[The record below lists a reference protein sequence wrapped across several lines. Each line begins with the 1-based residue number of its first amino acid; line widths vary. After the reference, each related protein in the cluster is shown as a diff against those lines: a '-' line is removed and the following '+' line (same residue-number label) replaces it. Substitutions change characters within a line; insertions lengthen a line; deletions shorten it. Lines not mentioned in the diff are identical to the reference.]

1 MTEKKLVFR
10 ALPKCQMGRKATKA
24 ASQLHDPSALWLK
37 RLQNP
42 LPPQCYIGHSRSF
55 LSERRVWKHYTTG
68 FQSFQLTELSK
79 KKMVEPY
86 LLPELEVIVDDSL
99 RFTVKV
105 YGSYLVDDHPLYVR
119 YRRSTKNVTLSN
131 LLKELES
138 YQLCDRVQTLEL
150 SSKLF
155 HHVVPINHDSV
166 KWWRRRTATVPK

>member
-1 MTEKKLVFR
+1 
-10 ALPKCQMGRKATKA
+10 
-24 ASQLHDPSALWLK
+24 
-37 RLQNP
+37 
-42 LPPQCYIGHSRSF
+42 
-55 LSERRVWKHYTTG
+55 
-68 FQSFQLTELSK
+68 
-79 KKMVEPY
+79 MVEPY

-131 LLKELES
+131 FLKELES

-166 KWWRRRTATVPK
+166 K